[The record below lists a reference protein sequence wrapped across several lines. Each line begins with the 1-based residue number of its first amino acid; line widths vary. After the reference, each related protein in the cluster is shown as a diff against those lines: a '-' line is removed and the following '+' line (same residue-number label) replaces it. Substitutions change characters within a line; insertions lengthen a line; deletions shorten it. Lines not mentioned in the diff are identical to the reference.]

1 MLSRREILRAAAATG
16 AAVLLRPGLAALA
29 RLDDGT
35 SFADDRAVVLIELT
49 GGNDGLNTVVPF
61 ADDLY
66 HRARPALRHR
76 PEAVHK
82 IDATLGYAPAL
93 SRIAALHRDGLVRL
107 ELGVGMERPDRSHFE
122 SLDRW
127 HTGLG
132 APDGRAEGWLGRAL
146 AETAQAAGAGAFPG
160 LALGD
165 RAMPRVLAGAGPGVV
180 ACDSLRELSP
190 SAATRR
196 MLRSPAFEAA
206 LSAGASAGDRALDA
220 AARAL
225 GESLDELL
233 RRDVASAK
241 IPKTDL
247 GRRLEDAWRLLD
259 GPIRTR
265 AIFVRTGGFDT
276 HVRQDQTHPG
286 LLSDVDGALSA
297 FVRALQAGGRL
308 DRVLVVVYSEFGRRV
323 AENGGRG
330 TDHGSAGPVLLCG
343 GGLPAGVFGERPDL
357 GRLDDGDIRATTD
370 FRRIPATAL
379 RHLGHP
385 KPAHLGAP
393 PLG

>member
-1 MLSRREILRAAAATG
+1 MLTRRDLLRAAAMTG
-16 AAVLLRPGLAALA
+16 AGVFLRPGLEASLLPAAA
-29 RLDDGT
+29 P
-35 SFADDRAVVLIELT
+35 SPVDDRAVVLIELT
-49 GGNDGLNTVVPF
+49 GGNDGLNTVVPY

-76 PEAVHK
+76 QEAVHA

-93 SRIAALHRDGLVRL
+93 PRLAALHKDGLVRL

-146 AETAQAAGAGAFPG
+146 AELSRTEHAFPG

-165 RAMPRVLAGAGPGVV
+165 RALPRVLAGAGPGVV

-196 MLRSPAFEAA
+196 MLRSPVFEAA
-206 LSAGASAGDRALDA
+206 LAAGASPEDRALDA

-225 GESLDELL
+225 GETLDDLL

-241 IPKTDL
+241 IPPTDL
-247 GRRLEDAWRLLD
+247 GRRLEDAWRLLT
-259 GPIRTR
+259 GPLRTP

-286 LLSDVDGALSA
+286 LLADVDGAVSA
-297 FVRALQAGGRL
+297 FVRALAAGGKL

-343 GGLPAGVFGERPDL
+343 GGLKTGVFGERPDL
-357 GRLDDGDIRATTD
+357 SRLDDGDIRATTD
-370 FRRIPATAL
+370 FRRVLATAL

-385 KPAHLGAP
+385 NPARLGAP